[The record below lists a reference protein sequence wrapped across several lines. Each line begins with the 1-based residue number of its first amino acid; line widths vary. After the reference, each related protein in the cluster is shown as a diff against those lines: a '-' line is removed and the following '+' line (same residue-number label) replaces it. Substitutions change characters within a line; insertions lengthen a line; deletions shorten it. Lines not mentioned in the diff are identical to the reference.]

1 MIQIKDKYRCCG
13 CEACTQKCPKQCISM
28 NEDSEG
34 FLYPNVDLEKCVD
47 CGLCE
52 KVCPYL
58 KEKDSKEPLIS
69 YGAINVHNE
78 VRQESSSGGV
88 FTAIANKVISDGGVA
103 FGAQYDENW
112 NVVHQF
118 AETIDDCR
126 AFRGSKYVQS
136 RIGDTYKQVEF
147 FLREGRSVL
156 FSGTPCQIS
165 ALKNFLCK
173 DYDNL
178 VLVDIVC
185 HGVPSPRIWKEYLQ
199 SLNLHQISSISHK
212 DKSTGWRSYSFTIQD
227 DRGEIVFKEKASD
240 NKFLSAFI
248 DNLILRP
255 SCFSCPAKSG
265 RSGADITLADFWGV
279 EHIIPQIDDNKGISF
294 ISCNSER
301 GKNIIEGL
309 DLNLATTDYQLSIK
323 YNSCMVKSTPEP
335 AERAKFWVDYSEKG
349 INALLTRKK
358 KSQSIIKRIIKRLL
372 K

>member
-1 MIQIKDKYRCCG
+1 MIQIKDKYRCCV
-13 CEACTQKCPKQCISM
+13 CEACTQKCPKKCISM

-52 KVCPYL
+52 KVCPYY
-58 KEKDSKEPLIS
+58 KENDSKEPLIS
-69 YGAINVHNE
+69 YGAINVQNE

-88 FTAIANKVISDGGVA
+88 FTAIANKVISDGGVV

-185 HGVPSPRIWKEYLQ
+185 HGVPSPMIWKEYLQ

-227 DRGEIVFKEKASD
+227 DMA
-240 NKFLSAFI
+240 
-248 DNLILRP
+248 ILR
-255 SCFSCPAKSG
+255 
-265 RSGADITLADFWGV
+265 
-279 EHIIPQIDDNKGISF
+279 
-294 ISCNSER
+294 
-301 GKNIIEGL
+301 
-309 DLNLATTDYQLSIK
+309 
-323 YNSCMVKSTPEP
+323 
-335 AERAKFWVDYSEKG
+335 
-349 INALLTRKK
+349 
-358 KSQSIIKRIIKRLL
+358 
-372 K
+372 